1 MMPETVRPIERTRP
15 SERRL
20 VAWLVYR
27 NRGYYLIGYLALVAL
42 ALWTLFPVYWQLATS
57 LRADVDLFSPTV
69 TLLPR
74 VLTPEHYE
82 KILGPSYPFLRQLR
96 NSAVVALAT
105 TAIST
110 LLGAMAGYALT
121 RLRFAGR
128 TVLARLLVYAY
139 LAPGTILFI
148 PIFVMMSRLGLRD
161 NLVGLT
167 LAYLTFTVP
176 FATWMLMGYFR
187 TVPIELEEAA
197 LIDGA
202 SRWQVLWRIMVPL
215 SGPALVVAAVF
226 AFTLSWNE
234 FLYALVLLQKQEVM
248 TAPVGLSAYVI
259 GDQYYWGQMMAAA
272 TIMSLPPLVV
282 YLFGQRWVI
291 AGWTAGAVKD

>member
-1 MMPETVRPIERTRP
+1 MAEAIRPVESSRPGERG
-15 SERRL
+15 L
-20 VAWLVYR
+20 ILWLTQQ
-27 NRGYYLIGYLALVAL
+27 NRAYYLVGYLLLLAL

-69 TLLPR
+69 TLVPR
-74 VLTPEHYE
+74 VLTGEHYE

-96 NSAVVALAT
+96 NSAVVAVAT
-105 TAIST
+105 TVVST

-148 PIFVMMSRLGLRD
+148 PLFVMMSRLGLRD

-202 SRWQVLWRIMVPL
+202 SRWRSSGASWFPCPVLRSSSLRSSPL
-215 SGPALVVAAVF
+215 RSPG
-226 AFTLSWNE
+226 TSSS
-234 FLYALVLLQKQEVM
+234 M
-248 TAPVGLSAYVI
+248 
-259 GDQYYWGQMMAAA
+259 
-272 TIMSLPPLVV
+272 
-282 YLFGQRWVI
+282 RWSCCRNS
-291 AGWTAGAVKD
+291 KS

>member
-1 MMPETVRPIERTRP
+1 MAEAVRPIERAQP
-15 SERRL
+15 SERRIS
-20 VAWLVYR
+20 AWLVYR
-27 NRGYYLIGYLALVAL
+27 NRGYYLVGYLVLLAL
-42 ALWTLFPVYWQLATS
+42 ALWTLFPVYWQIATS

-69 TLLPR
+69 TLVPR
-74 VLTPEHYE
+74 VLTGEHYE

-96 NSAVVALAT
+96 NSAVVAAAT
-105 TAIST
+105 TIIST

-187 TVPIELEEAA
+187 TVPMELEEAA

-272 TIMSLPPLVV
+272 TIMSLPPLAI

>member
-1 MMPETVRPIERTRP
+1 MAEVAGPIERIRP
-15 SERRL
+15 AERNLRW
-20 VAWLVYR
+20 WLVHR
-27 NRGYYLIGYLALVAL
+27 NRGYYALGYAALLILSV
-42 ALWTLFPVYWQLATS
+42 WTLFPVYWQLATS
-57 LRADVDLFSPTV
+57 VRSDVDLFSSTV
-69 TLLPR
+69 TLIPR
-74 VLTPEHYE
+74 ILTFEHYE
-82 KILGPSYPFLRQLR
+82 KILGPSYPFLQQFR

-105 TAIST
+105 TVIST

-128 TVLARLLVYAY
+128 TVLARLLIYAY

-161 NLVGLT
+161 NLIGLT
-167 LAYLTFTVP
+167 FAYLTFTVP

-187 TVPIELEEAA
+187 TLPIELEEAA

-202 SRWQVLWRIMVPL
+202 NRWQILWQIMVPL

-234 FLYALVLLQKQEVM
+234 FLYALVLLQKQPVM
-248 TAPVGLSAYVI
+248 TAPVGLAAYVV

-291 AGWTAGAVKD
+291 AGWTSGAVKD

>member
-1 MMPETVRPIERTRP
+1 MAELTRP
-15 SERRL
+15 VAQKQRGQNDVL
-20 VAWLVYR
+20 AWLARR
-27 NRGYYLIGYLALVAL
+27 NHGYYILGYLVLLIL
-42 ALWTLFPVYWQLATS
+42 AVWTLFPVYWQLVTS
-57 LRADVDLFSPTV
+57 LRSDVDLFSPTV
-69 TLLPR
+69 TLIPR
-74 VLTPEHYE
+74 VLTADHYE

-105 TAIST
+105 TVIST

-128 TVLARLLVYAY
+128 AVLARLLVYAY

-161 NLVGLT
+161 NLLGLT
-167 LAYLTFTVP
+167 LAYFTFTVP

-272 TIMSLPPLVV
+272 AIMSLPPIVV

>member
-1 MMPETVRPIERTRP
+1 M
-15 SERRL
+15 
-20 VAWLVYR
+20 
-27 NRGYYLIGYLALVAL
+27 
-42 ALWTLFPVYWQLATS
+42 
-57 LRADVDLFSPTV
+57 
-69 TLLPR
+69 
-74 VLTPEHYE
+74 
-82 KILGPSYPFLRQLR
+82 
-96 NSAVVALAT
+96 VALAT
-105 TAIST
+105 TVIST

-128 TVLARLLVYAY
+128 TILARLLVYAY

>member
-1 MMPETVRPIERTRP
+1 MAEAIRPVESSRPGERG
-15 SERRL
+15 L
-20 VAWLVYR
+20 ILWLTQK
-27 NRGYYLIGYLALVAL
+27 NRAYYLVGYLLLLAL

-69 TLLPR
+69 TLVPR
-74 VLTPEHYE
+74 VLTGEHYE
-82 KILGPSYPFLRQLR
+82 KILGPSYPFLHQLR
-96 NSAVVALAT
+96 NSALVAVAT
-105 TAIST
+105 TVVST

-148 PIFVMMSRLGLRD
+148 PLFVMMSRLGLRD

-234 FLYALVLLQKQEVM
+234 FLYALVLLQKQQVM
-248 TAPVGLSAYVI
+248 TAPVGLAAYVV

-272 TIMSLPPLVV
+272 TIMSLPPLVI